1 MANPKIIKDLPSAP
15 SLYLFLLTKHQL
27 RLPFLETAL
36 RTHHPGL
43 MKNISTEVL
52 HGITLAGM
60 AIAKAAAPH
69 NHLIDG
75 IVVLLKG
82 ITVPPPKQSISKGVE
97 FSKIDP

>member
-1 MANPKIIKDLPSAP
+1 
-15 SLYLFLLTKHQL
+15 
-27 RLPFLETAL
+27 
-36 RTHHPGL
+36 
-43 MKNISTEVL
+43 
-52 HGITLAGM
+52 M